1 MSAVV
6 DGSDDFRIVRHLHSQ
21 RCTSVESLAAGD
33 DARTSVVERSQLQCI
48 FVGFGTAVDEEQRIV
63 LVAAGFAQ
71 SFGHLLLQFV
81 DDGVGIESQ
90 CGHLLADH
98 LHIMRMRVVEILRIV
113 LVPHVAAF
121 SFDDVDVKEGVYVEK
136 FHV

>member
-1 MSAVV
+1 MTE
-6 DGSDDFRIVRHLHSQ
+6 L
-21 RCTSVESLAAGD
+21 
-33 DARTSVVERSQLQCI
+33 
-48 FVGFGTAVDEEQRIV
+48 
-63 LVAAGFAQ
+63 
-71 SFGHLLLQFV
+71 
-81 DDGVGIESQ
+81 ESQ

-98 LHIMRMRVVEILRIV
+98 LHIMRMRVADGDDCMATIQVEILRIV